1 MTQAEKGRLI
11 MSLMIED
18 IYVCHSELLQIKTT
32 DLKEVKFI
40 YHSLMFAEIYSC
52 HTFIYNQLIY
62 MS

>member
-1 MTQAEKGRLI
+1 